1 MKGTHILRGPSILI
15 AAAFAL
21 SSTAQIPDARVSL
34 RELMSEALRNNPE
47 VVAAQK
53 RYEAARQRPTQESSL
68 PDPTISFGYTSV
80 GNPLPGAGLGTQVL
94 SNIGLMVSQ
103 EVPYPGKLRLRGEM
117 ASKEAEAAF
126 QEYEGVQL
134 GVISALKQAY
144 YRLQYTYAAAGLLTR
159 NRELLNQL
167 LKVTEARYSVGKA
180 AQQDVFKAQTEISIV
195 ETRLVKLEQE
205 RLSRE
210 AEIDS
215 VLNRIPGTPIR
226 RPEDVKPAELTV
238 TLEDLYAAAQQNSP
252 ILRRGQNMIERS
264 QLAVDSA
271 RKQYYPDV
279 TLSGGYFNQGSMP
292 PMYQFQA
299 GVKVPLYFWRKQRAG
314 VNEQVSTLAEARRTY
329 EATDQSVHYRIK
341 EDYTMAQASA
351 KLMKLYMQ
359 TVVPQGNLALES
371 SLSTYETGSVD
382 FLSVLTN
389 FTTVL
394 DYEMNYYDEA
404 LNYELALSRLEEMTG
419 QRLTD

>member
-1 MKGTHILRGPSILI
+1 MRGPSILI

-144 YRLQYTYAAAGLLTR
+144 YRLQYTYAATGLLTR